1 MGSTENTLKM
11 VLSYGIFRS
20 LIVKKN
26 WFLYHGGFVVNTR
39 TVYSCQIYSKE
50 NVRSL
55 NIFFSKQIY
64 VDSYRIKLLQW
75 KFYL

>member
-55 NIFFSKQIY
+55 NIFFLNKSMSIHI
-64 VDSYRIKLLQW
+64 V
-75 KFYL
+75 